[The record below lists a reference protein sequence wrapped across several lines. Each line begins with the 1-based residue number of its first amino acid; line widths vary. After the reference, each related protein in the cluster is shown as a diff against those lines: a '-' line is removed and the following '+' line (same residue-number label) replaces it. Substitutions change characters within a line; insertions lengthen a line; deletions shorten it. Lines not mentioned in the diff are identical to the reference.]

1 MPAEI
6 THHLAAAG
14 RMADVN
20 CILQVEMVGDGFE
33 IVGIVVHVVAVA
45 GLSRTAVAAP
55 INSDDPITLGEKEQH
70 LRAPV
75 FVIDFDVGPVF
86 FPNSY
91 VRHDVVSFLSWL
103 FVRRYLTQTTRDNQR
118 FAGD

>member
-33 IVGIVVHVVAVA
+33 IVGIVVHVVAAA

-70 LRAPV
+70 LRVPVVRAEWPAVAEHDGLSLAPV
-75 FVIDFDVGPVF
+75 FVIDFD
-86 FPNSY
+86 
-91 VRHDVVSFLSWL
+91 
-103 FVRRYLTQTTRDNQR
+103 
-118 FAGD
+118 